1 MKIYFYYQILTR
13 WIIWTQIF
21 HMKLVKNFKIE
32 MENLNDFFF
41 FIKSRYLHLITLTKI
56 IQQKNQYLNS
66 V

>member
-41 FIKSRYLHLITLTKI
+41 LLNQDIYTL
-56 IQQKNQYLNS
+56 LL
-66 V
+66 